1 MSDSGQGNGTDRD
14 ELVQRLELMEAMIAE
29 GRRAT
34 CHHGWIFV
42 LWGVV
47 DLVGM
52 GWQQMQP
59 HSRWVWFVCLGVGL
73 VLNGLGVWRQKRRDG
88 QGKGGTE
95 KRVEAVWRMMG
106 VTMVLYVVTVLLTH
120 FGWQYSYISALLM
133 ILGMAHAI
141 SAAILRWRVQALVA
155 AVWWAGGVAV
165 LILNSRRATT
175 WIFYVEMCLGMIAF
189 GIYAMV
195 QERRHGGWG
204 RNV

>member
-1 MSDSGQGNGTDRD
+1 MADGGADRD

-95 KRVEAVWRMMG
+95 KSVEAVWRMMG